1 MDIRLDE
8 LPFDYDGKHYILR
21 CNMNVLADVQIAYD
35 GDLSPAL
42 NDRGTLRSVL
52 EFLAA
57 MMNDYAD
64 EQGWFD
70 PGVTQEGYPCAPELS
85 KRFTARQLGR
95 KLRREEIPQTEIFA
109 LVVKAIVPLRAQ
121 QAGDATGKNGEPGN

>member
-1 MDIRLDE
+1 MDLRLEE
-8 LPFDYDGKHYILR
+8 LPFEYDGRRYLLR

-35 GDLSPAL
+35 GNLTPAL
-42 NDRGTLRSVL
+42 NTRGTLRSVL

-70 PGVTQEGYPCAPELS
+70 PGTTAEGYPCAPELA
-85 KRFTARQLGR
+85 KRFTARSLGR
-95 KLRREEIPQTEIFA
+95 KLRREQIPVAEIFGLVGRA
-109 LVVKAIVPLRAQ
+109 LVPETAKNEAGEQKAS
-121 QAGDATGKNGEPGN
+121 DPGN